1 MTFIWPPML
10 YSLLL
15 VPLLA
20 AIYLYR
26 QRKRQRLAE
35 RYNSLGFAA
44 AFAAQNAGMRR
55 HIPIFLFLAAIAI
68 LLLSLGRPQAV
79 VHLPRVEGTIILGF
93 DVSGSM
99 IAEDYPPTRMEAA
112 KAVARDFVLSQPP
125 TVRIGVV
132 AFSNNGFAV
141 QPPTYDQ
148 EQILE
153 AIARLTPQQ
162 GTSLGQG
169 IVSAINTLDSSYGQ
183 ASVPTEESETVVD
196 PRQLPAAIVLLS
208 DGENNAEPNPFEAAM
223 IAADRGIKVYTIGI
237 GSTAGSVIELNGFNV
252 HTRLDERTLQQIAA
266 ISGGEYFY
274 AETGSDLQDIYNSL
288 TPQLIVRPEEMEM
301 TSLFAAASIVVMLI
315 AGFLSLLWFNRLP

>member
-20 AIYLYR
+20 AVYFYR

-125 TVRIGVV
+125 TVQIGVV

-141 QPPTYDQ
+141 QPPTNDQ

-153 AIARLTPQQ
+153 AITRLTPQQ

-169 IVSAINTLDSSYGQ
+169 IVSAINTIDSSYGQ
-183 ASVPTEESETVVD
+183 VSVPGEESDPVD
-196 PRQLPAAIVLLS
+196 LRQLPAAIVLLS
-208 DGENNAEPNPFEAAM
+208 DGENNAEPSPFEAAM
-223 IAADRGIKVYTIGI
+223 IAAERGIKVYTIGI

-252 HTRLDERTLQQIAA
+252 HTRLDELTLQQIAA

-274 AETGSDLQDIYNSL
+274 AETGSDLEDIYNSL

-301 TSLFAAASIVVMLI
+301 TSLFAGASILVMLM
-315 AGFLSLLWFNRLP
+315 AGFLSLLWFNRVP

>member
-20 AIYLYR
+20 AVYFYR

-125 TVRIGVV
+125 TVQIGVV

-141 QPPTYDQ
+141 QPPTNNQ

-153 AIARLTPQQ
+153 AITRLTPQQ

-183 ASVPTEESETVVD
+183 ASVPGEESDPVD

-208 DGENNAEPNPFEAAM
+208 DGENNAEPSPFEAAM
-223 IAADRGIKVYTIGI
+223 IAAERGIKIYTIGI

-252 HTRLDERTLQQIAA
+252 HTRLDEFTLQQIAA

-274 AETGSDLQDIYNSL
+274 AETGSDLEDIYNSL

-301 TSLFAAASIVVMLI
+301 TSLFAGASILIMLI

>member
-20 AIYLYR
+20 VVYFYR

-44 AFAAQNAGMRR
+44 AYAAQNAGMRR

-112 KAVARDFVLSQPP
+112 KAVARDFVLSQPQ
-125 TVRIGVV
+125 TVKIGVV

-141 QPPTYDQ
+141 QPPTNDQ

-183 ASVPTEESETVVD
+183 ASVPGEEIDPVD

-223 IAADRGIKVYTIGI
+223 IAAERGIKVFTIGI

-252 HTRLDERTLQQIAA
+252 HTRLDELTLQQIAA

-274 AETGSDLQDIYNSL
+274 AETGSDLEDIYNSL

-301 TSLFAAASIVVMLI
+301 TSLFAGASILVMLM
-315 AGFLSLLWFNRLP
+315 AGFLSLLWFNRVP

>member
-20 AIYLYR
+20 AVYFYR

-125 TVRIGVV
+125 TVQIGVV

-141 QPPTYDQ
+141 QPPTNDQ

-169 IVSAINTLDSSYGQ
+169 IVSAINTIDSSYGQ
-183 ASVPTEESETVVD
+183 VSVPGEESDPVD
-196 PRQLPAAIVLLS
+196 LRQLPAAIVLLS
-208 DGENNAEPNPFEAAM
+208 DGENNAEPSPFEAAM
-223 IAADRGIKVYTIGI
+223 IAAERGIKVYTIGI

-252 HTRLDERTLQQIAA
+252 HTRLDELTLQQIAA

-274 AETGSDLQDIYNSL
+274 AETGSDLEDIYNSL

-301 TSLFAAASIVVMLI
+301 TSLFAGASILVMLM
-315 AGFLSLLWFNRLP
+315 AGFLSLLWFNRVP

>member
-20 AIYLYR
+20 AVYFYR

-55 HIPIFLFLAAIAI
+55 HIPILLFLAAIAI

-99 IAEDYPPTRMEAA
+99 IAGDYPPTRMEAA
-112 KAVARDFVLSQPP
+112 KAVARDFVLSQPS
-125 TVRIGVV
+125 TVQIGVV

-141 QPPTYDQ
+141 QPPTNDQ

-183 ASVPTEESETVVD
+183 ASVPGEESDPVD

-208 DGENNAEPNPFEAAM
+208 DGENNAEPSPFEAAM
-223 IAADRGIKVYTIGI
+223 IAAERGIKVYTIGI

-252 HTRLDERTLQQIAA
+252 HTRLDELTLQQIAA

-274 AETGSDLQDIYNSL
+274 AETGSDLEDIYNSL

-301 TSLFAAASIVVMLI
+301 TSLFAGASILVMLI
-315 AGFLSLLWFNRLP
+315 AGFLSLLWFNRVP